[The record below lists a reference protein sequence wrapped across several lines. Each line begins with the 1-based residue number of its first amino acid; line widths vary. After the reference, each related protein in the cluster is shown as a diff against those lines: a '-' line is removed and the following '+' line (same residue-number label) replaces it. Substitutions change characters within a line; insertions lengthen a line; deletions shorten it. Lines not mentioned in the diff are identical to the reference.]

1 MFLKWSFFTKHL
13 LEIQNSYISLSFRI
27 RIRMKWAV
35 CKLVFVQVCAPVQ
48 KKFGP
53 TCPGPAQV
61 KKCGN
66 GTTCTTCTTYLPLD
80 GSVGTLIFNSFHNIT
95 SAIGSLLAELWIQH
109 RTRPVWFKYDNWLF
123 QLWFSMRVKRGE
135 EFVNKTSVCQST
147 QSIEDIGNGV
157 TTSSCLQLLLRALE
171 SHWEHLRAFEKGS

>member
-13 LEIQNSYISLSFRI
+13 LEIHNSYIILSFRI

-35 CKLVFVQVCAPVQ
+35 CKLVVVQVCAPVQ
-48 KKFGP
+48 KKFCP
-53 TCPGPAQV
+53 TCPAQV

>member
-1 MFLKWSFFTKHL
+1 MCKFDFVQVYVSVQKIGPAQVKSFLMFLKWSFFTKHL
-13 LEIQNSYISLSFRI
+13 LEIHNSYIILSFRI

-35 CKLVFVQVCAPVQ
+35 CKLVVVQVCAPVQ

-95 SAIGSLLAELWIQH
+95 SVIGSLLAELWIQH

-123 QLWFSMRVKRGE
+123 QLTGIFNEGQTWRGIC
-135 EFVNKTSVCQST
+135 K
-147 QSIEDIGNGV
+147 
-157 TTSSCLQLLLRALE
+157 
-171 SHWEHLRAFEKGS
+171 

>member
-1 MFLKWSFFTKHL
+1 MVIGHSSLNIYWKY
-13 LEIQNSYISLSFRI
+13 IQLYKFVISYSYSYEVSCVQISLCPGVRP
-27 RIRMKWAV
+27 
-35 CKLVFVQVCAPVQ
+35 CP

-123 QLWFSMRVKRGE
+123 QLWLSMRVKRGE